1 MFTTIRKHQRWLMLV
16 IAVLTVIAFAFLYNT
31 TEMDRVGSNI
41 VAKIYGRDVMTVD
54 IERSFRN
61 YQLALALGQF
71 DLVRDLSGQ
80 ARTEEEAANNFIWNL
95 MILQHEAARLGVEPA
110 QELVLERIKGLP
122 VFQTDG
128 QFDPRTYATFMQ
140 EQLAP
145 RGFTEMQL
153 ESVIKDSLRLAA
165 IKQLVESPAVLLPG
179 EVDEALQRTRP
190 LDLDVLTWSAAG
202 RPVEVSDEELQ
213 EVFAARSAQL
223 TTPERRAV
231 RYVQFELTREERE
244 LAGRERVG
252 ALQRVA
258 SATGDFAQALADG
271 AADLAGAA
279 QAAEVEVRT
288 TPLFA
293 ADGSTEGAL
302 ADADGEVVP
311 AAAAVAFRLSEGD
324 GQYEIIPLGE
334 TGYAIIEVAA
344 VEPVRPL
351 TFEEARADLR
361 AELITSKREEAV
373 RTAAGEALAGIRATM
388 GEGASF
394 AEAVKAAALKPEE
407 MKGLSVFDQELT
419 PEQRQKAGAAMD
431 LADGAVSDFF
441 PTADGGFAVHLAA
454 RGEPDEETVG
464 EQRPMIEQG
473 MLQGKQM
480 LLFAQWLATARD
492 EAGLQILRPM
502 M

>member
-41 VAKIYGRDVMTVD
+41 VAKIYGRDVLTVD
-54 IERSFRN
+54 VERSFRI

-95 MILQHEAARLGVEPA
+95 LVLQHEAARLGLEPA

-122 VFQTDG
+122 VFQADG

-145 RGFTEMQL
+145 RGFTESQL
-153 ESVIKDSLRLAA
+153 ENVIKDSLRLEA

-179 EVDEALQRTRP
+179 EVDGALQRIRP
-190 LDLDVLTWSAAG
+190 LDLEVLTWNAAS
-202 RPVEVSDEELQ
+202 VEVGVSDDELQ
-213 EVFAARSAQL
+213 QLFAARTSQLSA
-223 TTPERRAV
+223 PERRAV
-231 RYVQFELTREERE
+231 RHVVFELTGEERE
-244 LAGRERVG
+244 LTGRPRVS

-279 QAAEVEVRT
+279 QAAGVEVRT

-293 ADGSTEGAL
+293 ADGSTDGTLAGA
-302 ADADGEVVP
+302 DSEVVP
-311 AAAAVAFRLSEGD
+311 AAAAVAFRLSPGN

-334 TGYAIIEVAA
+334 TGYAIIEVAE
-344 VEPVRPL
+344 VEAARPL
-351 TFEEARADLR
+351 TFEEAEADLR
-361 AELITSKREEAV
+361 AELLATKREDAV
-373 RTAAGEALAGIRATM
+373 RTAAGEALAGIRAAM
-388 GEGASF
+388 GEGATF
-394 AEAVKAAALKPEE
+394 AEAAKAAGLKVGE

-454 RGEPDEETVG
+454 RGEPDAETVG
-464 EQRPMIEQG
+464 EQRPMIERG

-480 LLFAQWLATARD
+480 LLFAQWLATARE